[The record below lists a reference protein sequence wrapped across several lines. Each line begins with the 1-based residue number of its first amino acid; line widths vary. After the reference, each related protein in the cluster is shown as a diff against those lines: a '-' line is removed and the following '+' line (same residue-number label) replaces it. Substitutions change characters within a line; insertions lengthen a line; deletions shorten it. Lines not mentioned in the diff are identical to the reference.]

1 MKWNRQTVFTIV
13 IGFMLLTWVMGT
25 ALSSNL
31 QLAQGNG
38 IRIESVYDRLL
49 TPQEK
54 VTILRSGRVLIEY
67 LHTGGFEA
75 VDKRATYENFVA
87 RFKDIVILEVVEI
100 EQANQT
106 LDQMITPTGDVVELQ
121 NVSAA
126 ELLDVFCDNSYVQ
139 PKECL
144 LRSI

>member
-1 MKWNRQTVFTIV
+1 MKFNRQTVFTVV

-31 QLAQGNG
+31 MLSSNEV
-38 IRIESVYDRLL
+38 RIESVYERLL

-54 VTILRSGRVLIEY
+54 ITILRSGRVLIEY
-67 LHTGGFEA
+67 LHTGGFETVERKA
-75 VDKRATYENFVA
+75 AYENFAA
-87 RFKDIVILEVVEI
+87 RFKDNVIIQVVEI
-100 EQANQT
+100 SEENQT
-106 LDQMITPTGDVVELQ
+106 MDRMITPTGDIVPLE
-121 NVSAA
+121 NVSSAD
-126 ELLDVFCDNSYVQ
+126 LFDVFCENSFVQ

>member
-1 MKWNRQTVFTIV
+1 MKFNRQTIFTIV
-13 IGFMLLTWVMGT
+13 IGVMMVTWVMGT

-31 QLAQGNG
+31 LLSQDEV
-38 IRIESVYDRLL
+38 RIESVYERLL

-54 VTILRSGRVLIEY
+54 ITILRSGRVLIEY
-67 LHTGGFEA
+67 LHKGGFGSVEKKA
-75 VDKRATYENFVA
+75 SYENFAA
-87 RFKDIVILEVVEI
+87 RFKDNVILEVVEI
-100 EQANQT
+100 GEDNQT
-106 LDQMITPTGDVVELQ
+106 MDQMVTPTGDIVPLG

-126 ELLDVFCDNSYVQ
+126 DLFDVFCENSYVQ